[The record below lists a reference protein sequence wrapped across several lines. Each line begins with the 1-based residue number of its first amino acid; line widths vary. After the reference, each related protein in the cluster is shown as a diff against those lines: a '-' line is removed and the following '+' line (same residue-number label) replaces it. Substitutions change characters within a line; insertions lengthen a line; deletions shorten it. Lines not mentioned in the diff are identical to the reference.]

1 MVFKV
6 KNVMLV
12 GLSAILFGSA
22 FYSIPIQANEES
34 EVEAS
39 VVNSDGVSARYL
51 ESIGIDINSDVYYIT
66 DSQMEL
72 VLREIGYDIPLTED
86 FYTTSFEG
94 VTIVE
99 KVDRGSW
106 NIYVSRSFI
115 KKYYYSGAFLAD
127 ALAAVVLGLGAELA
141 GYLSVTAAVI
151 AGETDL
157 GVYFK
162 ISNWQVVESGPQ

>member
-1 MVFKV
+1 MVLKV

-22 FYSIPIQANEES
+22 FYSIPIQANEKS
-34 EVEAS
+34 EVETP
-39 VVNSDGVSARYL
+39 VVSSDGVSARYL

-66 DSQMEL
+66 DSQMET

-94 VTIVE
+94 VTKVE

-106 NIYVSRSFI
+106 NIYVSRSFV
-115 KKYYYSGAFLAD
+115 KKYYYSGEVLAT
-127 ALAAVVLGLGAELA
+127 ALSAVVPGLGMEMA
-141 GYLSVTAAVI
+141 GSLSVTAAAIVD
-151 AGETDL
+151 ETDL
-157 GVYFK
+157 AVYFK
-162 ISNWQVVESGPQ
+162 ISKWQVVEAGPQ